1 MLNIW
6 AFQSLFVTDEL
17 RNDGWTMIIGKTR
30 GLLQFEI
37 WWNAGPTFFVNKTI
51 TYFNCID
58 SLVAV
63 WETREMHGQCF
74 LFVQVS
80 KASDK
85 QHNNGSASV
94 FLCRKVKKRT
104 FHFSWLFQEDY
115 LRFSNRVSNSVRMQW
130 RPNCLFS

>member
-6 AFQSLFVTDEL
+6 AFHSLFVTDEL
-17 RNDGWTMIIGKTR
+17 RNNGWTMIIGKTR
-30 GLLQFEI
+30 GLLQFDI

-63 WETREMHGQCF
+63 WETREMHEQCF

-94 FLCRKVKKRT
+94 FLCRKVKKADFPLFLT
-104 FHFSWLFQEDY
+104 FSR
-115 LRFSNRVSNSVRMQW
+115 RFSNRVLNFVRMQR